1 MTRFHNHTHTQEEM
15 GISSAYLDDDHGH
28 SDVLGKTNGSA
39 EVTGQRHEE
48 MENGD
53 QVLGVNACE
62 RVNAGKT

>member
-1 MTRFHNHTHTQEEM
+1 M

-62 RVNAGKT
+62 SVNAGKT